1 MSRMV
6 VAEWKEKEWREW
18 MERWVVW
25 K

>member
-18 MERWVVW
+18 RERWVVW

>member
-18 MERWVVW
+18 MERRVVW